1 MIAPEALTR
10 SFPPVFLSPTP
21 YARMPELPDAVVYRQ
36 RLAADALHREI
47 ADTTVVDPRILGD
60 GLAPHRFDEVLQGRS
75 LTDTHRHGK
84 HVFARYG
91 DDTGWLALHFG
102 MTGSVRP
109 VENGEMPEYAYVQ
122 FHFKDGGNLAFV
134 CPRKFARV
142 RLIDTPE
149 AFVEAKELGPD
160 ARRADVETFLEP
172 FASRRG
178 TIKGRL
184 LDQSVVAGL
193 GNIYADEA
201 LYQEGIHPR
210 TTVPELTEAALRS
223 LYGAIQT
230 VLDAAVAVD
239 ANPEALDPDRF
250 MLPHRYGDEHCPETG
265 VPLETETVSG
275 RTAYYSPIRQA
286 PPE

>member
-1 MIAPEALTR
+1 
-10 SFPPVFLSPTP
+10 
-21 YARMPELPDAVVYRQ
+21 MPELPDAVVYQQ
-36 RLAADALHREI
+36 RLATDALNRDIES
-47 ADTTVVDPRILGD
+47 TTVIDPLILGD
-60 GLAPHRFDEVLQGRS
+60 GLEPHRVDEVLRGRA

-91 DDTGWLALHFG
+91 DDTGWIALHFG
-102 MTGSVRP
+102 MTGRVQVVP
-109 VENGEMPEYAYVQ
+109 DGTMPEYAYVQ
-122 FHFKDGGNLAFV
+122 FHFEDGGALAFE

-142 RLIDTPE
+142 RLINTPD
-149 AFVEAKELGPD
+149 AFVEAKNLGPD
-160 ARRADVETFLEP
+160 ARRADVETFLQP

-210 TTVPELTEAALRS
+210 TTVPALSEDDLRG
-223 LYGAIQT
+223 LYDAIQT
-230 VLDAAVAVD
+230 VLDAAIAAD
-239 ANPEALDPDRF
+239 SDPTALDPDRF
-250 MLPHRYGDEHCPETG
+250 MLPHRYGDEHCPITG

-275 RTAYYSPIRQA
+275 RTAYYSPARQS

>member
-1 MIAPEALTR
+1 
-10 SFPPVFLSPTP
+10 
-21 YARMPELPDAVVYRQ
+21 MPELPDAVVYER
-36 RLAADALHREI
+36 RVADDALDRKI
-47 ADTTVVDPRILGD
+47 TGTTVVDPLILGD
-60 GLAPHRFDEVLQGRS
+60 GLEPHRLDEVLRGRS
-75 LTDTHRHGK
+75 LAETYRHGK

-91 DDTGWLALHFG
+91 DETGWLALHFG
-102 MTGSVRP
+102 MTGRVQVLEGSS
-109 VENGEMPEYAYVQ
+109 MPEYAYVQ
-122 FHFKDGGNLAFV
+122 FHFADGGALAFE

-149 AFVEAKELGPD
+149 AFVKAKDLGRD

-210 TTVPELTEAALRS
+210 TTVPELSEDDLRG
-223 LYGAIQT
+223 LYDAIQA
-230 VLDAAVAVD
+230 VLDAAIAAD
-239 ANPEALDPDRF
+239 SDPTALDPDRF
-250 MLPHRYGDEHCPETG
+250 MLPHRYGDERCPETG
-265 VPLETETVSG
+265 VPLNTEQVSG
-275 RTAYYSPIRQA
+275 RTAYFSPARQA

>member
-1 MIAPEALTR
+1 
-10 SFPPVFLSPTP
+10 
-21 YARMPELPDAVVYRQ
+21 MPELPDAVVYER
-36 RLAADALHREI
+36 RVADGALNRTI
-47 ADTTVVDPRILGD
+47 AGTTVVDPLILGD
-60 GLAPHRFDEVLQGRS
+60 GLEPHRLDEVLQGRT
-75 LTDTHRHGK
+75 LTNTHRHGK

-91 DDTGWLALHFG
+91 HDTGWLAFHFG
-102 MTGSVRP
+102 MTGRVQHVP
-109 VENGEMPEYAYVQ
+109 NGEMPEYAYVQ
-122 FHFKDGGNLAFV
+122 FHFENDGALAFE

-149 AFVEAKELGPD
+149 AFVEAKDLGPD

-172 FASRRG
+172 FESRRG

-210 TTVPELTEAALRS
+210 TTVPALSEDERRDLYEAVQA
-223 LYGAIQT
+223 

-239 ANPEALDPDRF
+239 ADPEALDPDRF
-250 MLPHRYGDEHCPETG
+250 MLPHRYGDGRCPKTG

-275 RTAYYSPIRQA
+275 RTAYYSPARQP